1 MQVSWIDEDEL
12 RALTSQLQG
21 AFPEPK
27 AEAPVGAAFPE
38 VNEAVIASLLE
49 GGPLPSSASFARPA
63 PTAPVPIPVADASTA
78 LVPAAIPVVTQPPVA
93 EVAVVATLAV
103 APQMHVS
110 VITPAPEPVGTVPD
124 DSHRPEVAHIRDR
137 LKAIRDRA
145 QAAGLLPPAPD
156 VPPVPVAEEAPAA
169 PVWAAAEEQPR
180 LTPDFSSLAQ
190 AVASISESDVNP
202 PALHL
207 PEDGTMA
214 ERLEG
219 YTHWAARLTRAEQI
233 ILMDDY
239 GDLLWG
245 NPESNDLI
253 LTAMLALNAS
263 SRSRIP
269 GTPAFLRSQLGQN
282 RELHALPTST
292 RFGTVTL
299 ALINPAEISV
309 ATTGLLQ
316 DGLVRSIEGSVASA
330 HG

>member
-27 AEAPVGAAFPE
+27 AEAAVGPAFAD

-49 GGPLPSSASFARPA
+49 GGPLPSSASVVRPLAAVPVSAPVAVASPA
-63 PTAPVPIPVADASTA
+63 PAPS
-78 LVPAAIPVVTQPPVA
+78 PVVTPAPVA
-93 EVAVVATLAV
+93 VAVPSPQVA

-124 DSHRPEVAHIRDR
+124 DGQRPEVAHIRDR

-156 VPPVPVAEEAPAA
+156 VPPMPVAEETPVA
-169 PVWAAAEEQPR
+169 PVWAPAEEQPR
-180 LTPDFSSLAQ
+180 SAPDFPSLAQ

-316 DGLVRSIEGSVASA
+316 DGLVRSIEGSVATA
-330 HG
+330 QG

>member
-27 AEAPVGAAFPE
+27 AEAPAGPAFPE

-49 GGPLPSSASFARPA
+49 GGPLPSARP
-63 PTAPVPIPVADASTA
+63 
-78 LVPAAIPVVTQPPVA
+78 VVPPVA
-93 EVAVVATLAV
+93 AVPVH
-103 APQMHVS
+103 APVMPPPTQAAAPGMHVA
-110 VITPAPEPVGTVPD
+110 VITPDPEPVGTVAD
-124 DSHRPEVAHIRDR
+124 DSQRPEVAHIRDR

-145 QAAGLLPPAPD
+145 QAAGLLPPAPE
-156 VPPVPVAEEAPAA
+156 VPPVPLAGETPAA
-169 PVWAAAEEQPR
+169 PLWAAAEAQPR

-282 RELHALPTST
+282 RELHALPTAT

-299 ALINPAEISV
+299 ALINPTEISL
-309 ATTGLLQ
+309 ATTELLQ
-316 DGLVRSIEGSVASA
+316 DGLVKSIEGSVAA
-330 HG
+330 A

>member
-21 AFPEPK
+21 AFPELK
-27 AEAPVGAAFPE
+27 AEAPAAPAFPD

-49 GGPLPSSASFARPA
+49 GGPLPSSRPVA
-63 PTAPVPIPVADASTA
+63 KPVLAPVPVS
-78 LVPAAIPVVTQPPVA
+78 VVVTSPALEPAPSPAVPPQA
-93 EVAVVATLAV
+93 AT
-103 APQMHVS
+103 PQMHVS

-124 DSHRPEVAHIRDR
+124 DGLRPEVAHIRDR

-145 QAAGLLPPAPD
+145 QAAGLLPPAPE
-156 VPPVPVAEEAPAA
+156 VPPVPVAEETPAA
-169 PVWAAAEEQPR
+169 PKWAPAEAQPR
-180 LTPDFSSLAQ
+180 LAPDFPSLAQ

-269 GTPAFLRSQLGQN
+269 GAPAFLRSQLGQN
-282 RELHALPTST
+282 RELHALPTAT

-316 DGLVRSIEGSVASA
+316 DGLVKSIEGSVATA
-330 HG
+330 QG

>member
-27 AEAPVGAAFPE
+27 AEAPAGPAFPE

-49 GGPLPSSASFARPA
+49 GGPLPSARPVVPPVSA
-63 PTAPVPIPVADASTA
+63 VPVRAPVTPPPTQTA
-78 LVPAAIPVVTQPPVA
+78 
-93 EVAVVATLAV
+93 
-103 APQMHVS
+103 APGMHVA
-110 VITPAPEPVGTVPD
+110 VITPDPEPVGTVPD
-124 DSHRPEVAHIRDR
+124 DSQRPEVAHIRDR

-145 QAAGLLPPAPD
+145 QAAGLLPPAPE
-156 VPPVPVAEEAPAA
+156 VPPVPLAGETPAA
-169 PVWAAAEEQPR
+169 PIWAAAEPQPR
-180 LTPDFSSLAQ
+180 LTPDFPSLAQ
-190 AVASISESDVNP
+190 AVASISESDANP

-269 GTPAFLRSQLGQN
+269 GAPAFLRSQLGQN
-282 RELHALPTST
+282 RELHALPTAT

-299 ALINPAEISV
+299 ALINPTEISL

-316 DGLVRSIEGSVASA
+316 DGLVKSIEGSVATA
-330 HG
+330 

>member
-27 AEAPVGAAFPE
+27 AGAPVGSSFPE
-38 VNEAVIASLLE
+38 VNEAVIANLLE
-49 GGPLPSSASFARPA
+49 GGPLPSSTSFARPA
-63 PTAPVPIPVADASTA
+63 PTAPVPAPVRVAETSPAPAD
-78 LVPAAIPVVTQPPVA
+78 VPGGSLPPVVA
-93 EVAVVATLAV
+93 VAVEAPLAV
-103 APQMHVS
+103 VPQMHVS

-124 DSHRPEVAHIRDR
+124 DSNRPEVAHIRDR

-156 VPPVPVAEEAPAA
+156 VPPVPLAEEAPAA

-180 LTPDFSSLAQ
+180 QTPDFSSLAQ

-269 GTPAFLRSQLGQN
+269 GAPAFLRSQLGQN

-299 ALINPAEISV
+299 ALINPAEIST

-316 DGLVRSIEGSVASA
+316 DGLVRCIEGSVATA
-330 HG
+330 QG

>member
-12 RALTSQLQG
+12 RALTSLLQG

-27 AEAPVGAAFPE
+27 AEAVSGPAFPD

-49 GGPLPSSASFARPA
+49 GGPLPA
-63 PTAPVPIPVADASTA
+63 TA
-78 LVPAAIPVVTQPPVA
+78 LVAKSPAAAAVVLPAANPAPVAAPLESQPAPAPATATALPTPVVA
-93 EVAVVATLAV
+93 

-110 VITPAPEPVGTVPD
+110 VITPADEPVGTVTD
-124 DSHRPEVAHIRDR
+124 DSQRPEVAHIRDR

-145 QAAGLLPPAPD
+145 QAAGLLPPAPE
-156 VPPVPVAEEAPAA
+156 VPPMPVPVAEEPPAA
-169 PVWAAAEEQPR
+169 PVWAAAEAQPR
-180 LTPDFSSLAQ
+180 LAPDFPSLAQ
-190 AVASISESDVNP
+190 AVASISDSDNP
-202 PALHL
+202 PVLHL

-245 NPESNDLI
+245 NPETNDLI

-269 GTPAFLRSQLGQN
+269 GAPAFLRSQLGQN
-282 RELHALPTST
+282 RELHALSAAT

-299 ALINPAEISV
+299 ALINPGEISV

-316 DGLVRSIEGSVASA
+316 DGLVKSIEGSVATA

>member
-27 AEAPVGAAFPE
+27 AEAPAGPAFPE

-49 GGPLPSSASFARPA
+49 GGPLPSSRPVVPPVSA
-63 PTAPVPIPVADASTA
+63 MPVQAPVMSPPTSQ
-78 LVPAAIPVVTQPPVA
+78 AAGSG
-93 EVAVVATLAV
+93 
-103 APQMHVS
+103 MHVA
-110 VITPAPEPVGTVPD
+110 VITPDPEPVDTVPD
-124 DSHRPEVAHIRDR
+124 DSQRPEVAHIRDR

-145 QAAGLLPPAPD
+145 QAAGLLPPAPE
-156 VPPVPVAEEAPAA
+156 VPPVPLAGEVPAA
-169 PVWAAAEEQPR
+169 PMWAAAEAQPR
-180 LTPDFSSLAQ
+180 LTPDFPSLAQ

-202 PALHL
+202 PTLHL

-282 RELHALPTST
+282 RELHALPTAT

-299 ALINPAEISV
+299 ALINPGEIST

-316 DGLVRSIEGSVASA
+316 DGLVRSIEGSVATA
-330 HG
+330 